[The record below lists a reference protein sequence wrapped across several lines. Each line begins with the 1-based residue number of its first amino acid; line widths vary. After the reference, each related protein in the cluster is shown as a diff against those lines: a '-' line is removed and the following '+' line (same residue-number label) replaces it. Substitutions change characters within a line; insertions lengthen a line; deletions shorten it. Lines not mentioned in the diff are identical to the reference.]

1 MHRLRLESCLLLGAG
16 LLSACRDPNTPAA
29 PSAPPLLATA
39 SAVDGQLYEWSVKC
53 SGDLS
58 SYASWSWRTPLA
70 TTGAMSQTC
79 WPSTSLITRQAV
91 RPAAADGFS
100 ACVNGTCQS
109 WAVDPASAFKAQL
122 KGSFKIWECE
132 PSMGSRHGHC
142 GWVSATATLDV
153 ADRTGSTTGSVQVSA
168 STTGTGTDP
177 DGYTVALDG
186 GAGQPI
192 AANGTVTFSQVMVGD
207 HTVALSG
214 IAPNCTLS
222 GQNRATVTV
231 TSGATAQ
238 AAFQIACV
246 QILAID
252 ATAGFSSTTNTNSS
266 TWSYRYR
273 DGLTRDGNYLLLPDY
288 GQPVDAANWSPT
300 SPDFWSVAHYVPV
313 IGVNRTGSDVTYAYS
328 SGAPLVWRN
337 GTMVVHPGA
346 SGLVVLSWLSPSEAT
361 ASISFSFTD
370 LDTNCFADGIDW
382 FVERNNDAATLS
394 SGYLNDGG
402 SSGPLSLAGVPVH
415 VGDRIN
421 FIVGPRSGYYCDT
434 TQLIAS
440 IATAAP

>member
-1 MHRLRLESCLLLGAG
+1 MYRLRMESSLVVGAALLAG
-16 LLSACRDPNTPAA
+16 CSEPNTSTA
-29 PSAPPLLATA
+29 PSAPPLVATA
-39 SAVDGQLYEWSVKC
+39 TAVDGQLYEWSVKC

-58 SYASWSWRTPLA
+58 SYASWSWKTPLG
-70 TTGAMSQTC
+70 TTGAMSKTC
-79 WPSTSLITRQAV
+79 SSSTSPITRQAV
-91 RPAAADGFS
+91 RPAAADSFS
-100 ACVNGTCQS
+100 ACVNGTCQK
-109 WAVDPASAFKAQL
+109 WGVDPARTFTAQL
-122 KGSFKIWECE
+122 KGSFKTWECW
-132 PSMGSRHGHC
+132 PSMGSRRGHC
-142 GWVSATATLDV
+142 GWVTGTATLNVGDL
-153 ADRTGSTTGSVQVSA
+153 TGSTTGDVQVTT

-177 DGYTVALDG
+177 DGYTVAVDG
-186 GAGQPI
+186 GAGQPL
-192 AANGTVTFSQVMVGD
+192 AANGTVTFSQVIVGD
-207 HTVALSG
+207 HSVALSG
-214 IAPNCTLS
+214 IAPNCTMS
-222 GQNRATVTV
+222 GPNPASVTV
-231 TSGATAQ
+231 TSGTTAQ
-238 AAFQIACV
+238 TAFQIACT
-246 QILAID
+246 QILGID
-252 ATAGFSSTTNTNSS
+252 AVAGFSSTTNTNSS

-394 SGYLNDGG
+394 SGYVNDGG

-421 FIVGPRSGYYCDT
+421 FIVGPRSNYYCDT